1 MNPTGPAAPRETGMI
16 NQSPPPPTMSKRRAR
31 LLAVVLI
38 VGVVLNA
45 DRIDHLFRLLFGS

>member
-1 MNPTGPAAPRETGMI
+1 MI